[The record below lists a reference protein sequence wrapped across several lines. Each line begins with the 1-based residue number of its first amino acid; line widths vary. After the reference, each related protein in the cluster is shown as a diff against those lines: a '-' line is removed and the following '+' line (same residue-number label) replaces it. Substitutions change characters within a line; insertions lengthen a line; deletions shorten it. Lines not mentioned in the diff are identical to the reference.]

1 MLPPVLDC
9 RMITSGRVVEPE
21 EGRVYTAEFRLY
33 GLLHLPKNVGTARM
47 LNLGDRPYLPV
58 TSCMVYGAGYR
69 HPPESDALQ
78 YETEFAA
85 VPKDHVLWV
94 VGGRVEDVPV
104 ALQRTPRLVYV
115 MYAGYVLTGSLY
127 LTPNQRVSDF
137 LLTALTDRPFHNL
150 HNARVLEPRPDVPMR
165 DFAQLQQHPFVTVN
179 LKRAGG
185 IFDVRE
191 GDGGGFRLD
200 TGEI

>member
-1 MLPPVLDC
+1 MLAS
-9 RMITSGRVVEPE
+9 RMVHSGRRVQAE

-33 GLLHLPKNVGTARM
+33 GLLHLPVEIGTART
-47 LNLGDRPYLPV
+47 LNLADRPYLPV
-58 TSCMVYGAGYR
+58 TRCMVYGAGHR
-69 HPPESDALQ
+69 HPPEPDALQ

-94 VGGRVEDVPV
+94 VGGRADDVPE
-104 ALQRTPRLVYV
+104 ALQREPRLVYV
-115 MYAGYVLTGSLY
+115 MYAHYVLTGSLF
-127 LTPNQRVSDF
+127 LAPQQRVSDF

-150 HNARVLEPRPDVPMR
+150 HHARVLEPSPTAALSEFRE
-165 DFAQLQQHPFVTVN
+165 LQRHPFVTVN

-191 GDGGGFRLD
+191 ADGQGFRLD
-200 TGEI
+200 PSDI